1 MIAGSRDPEVG
12 GILHLE
18 HVNFTVPG
26 QDLITAFF
34 INGLGLTRD
43 PYKRVDETNF
53 GVNVGQQQFHLPSG
67 GETAP
72 FPGCVHLVSPDRD
85 MIVMRL
91 RRLPQDEPREAE
103 LSSIEGPIVEATQP
117 GQIQYDDESAPPP
130 ADFLFDVVTTPQL
143 SGLGPDEPLFN
154 EVAPL
159 AKPADDAD
167 TLNEDAPPML
177 DMGTLQAAI
186 QTEASR
192 SDHGRPAADD
202 GELFGDVAKSLFAA
216 GHEPATRE
224 IPYLKRFGRA
234 AREDRSTLPPPTPGA
249 AATEVAP
256 QVHKLQVVERT
267 RGPRTRVLAAVGG
280 AVLLLWLLGLAW
292 VARDSLSVWMGA
304 PQKTVVPGEQP
315 AHAGRRAP

>member
-91 RRLPQDEPREAE
+91 RRLEQMGRFEGTPFDLEEAPDALDIVTPYGPRLRIVPPGDAYPKLLGIHRVDLPIPPGSAE
-103 LSSIEGPIVEATQP
+103 GCAAFYREMHG
-117 GQIQYDDESAPPP
+117 AP
-130 ADFLFDVVTTPQL
+130 ALVRAVDARTAAVVTMGPYQQVVFYEDQPDSFDFDYRSFHIAFYITHFNAIGARL
-143 SGLGPDEPLFN
+143 EAAGAVKGKLGTKMFFTTKVFDPGNGETLFRLEN
-154 EVAPL
+154 EVRSVSHPDFMRQLVNRWPL
-159 AKPADDAD
+159 VTEPFTDQFQSRIDFQASLGFRP
-167 TLNEDAPPML
+167 
-177 DMGTLQAAI
+177 GTPVP
-186 QTEASR
+186 S
-192 SDHGRPAADD
+192 
-202 GELFGDVAKSLFAA
+202 
-216 GHEPATRE
+216 AT
-224 IPYLKRFGRA
+224 
-234 AREDRSTLPPPTPGA
+234 
-249 AATEVAP
+249 
-256 QVHKLQVVERT
+256 
-267 RGPRTRVLAAVGG
+267 
-280 AVLLLWLLGLAW
+280 
-292 VARDSLSVWMGA
+292 
-304 PQKTVVPGEQP
+304 
-315 AHAGRRAP
+315 